1 LTELRFRVRAA
12 PAAVAEAR
20 HRLATLGDLPDHV
33 LRDAAL
39 VVSELLTNSILHAGL
54 REEDVIDVA
63 LRRDDEHVVIEVDD
77 RDGLHGESGKHPVAR
92 RAGGM
97 GLQLLDVICDH
108 WHAHAGRVIAA
119 VPIRSSVA

>member
-39 VVSELLTNSILHAGL
+39 VVSELVTNSVLHAGL
-54 REEDVIDVA
+54 RDDEMIHVA
-63 LRRDDEHVVIEVDD
+63 LRRDDEHIVIEVDD
-77 RDGLHGESGKHPVAR
+77 RDGLHGEPGKHPAAR
-92 RAGGM
+92 RAGGV
-97 GLQLLDVICDH
+97 GLHLLDTICDH